1 VALVDPLADELA
13 RIGLATTGD
22 AAADADIFLGMESV
36 FGPLAREPQ
45 FIAAM
50 HEAMATLADGS
61 PAAVAGA
68 LARYSR

>member
-1 VALVDPLADELA
+1 VALADPLADELA
-13 RIGLATTGD
+13 RVGRATTGD

-36 FGPLAREPQ
+36 FGPLAREPR
-45 FIAAM
+45 FIAALRD
-50 HEAMATLADGS
+50 AMAALGDGS